1 MLDRLPA
8 NARLVMDAYYF
19 GFDFWNHLIDS
30 GVTFVVRAGKNI
42 DLLDELSM
50 QGKGG
55 SGSIFQNSETKLR
68 AIQIAI
74 AYAGECQAGDPVDAI
89 ERLDRLDRRSEVDSC
104 RLSSRTSDKNS
115 KSYPRKKRKRQTGE
129 PNMEPI
135 SDELQ
140 SLANTRLG

>member
-1 MLDRLPA
+1 M
-8 NARLVMDAYYF
+8 
-19 GFDFWNHLIDS
+19 
-30 GVTFVVRAGKNI
+30 
-42 DLLDELSM
+42 
-50 QGKGG
+50 
-55 SGSIFQNSETKLR
+55 
-68 AIQIAI
+68 
-74 AYAGECQAGDPVDAI
+74 DAI